1 MSEAPVSPGARLKAA
16 RELRG
21 LSAQKAADEMHLDR
35 WVIDALEADDY
46 KRIGPTVYA
55 KGHLKKYAALLGLP
69 PEEILA
75 GYESHGGIGGAAP
88 ASGSGMLYAPRADAP
103 LARSLKPLQMALSVV
118 AVLLLIGVLW
128 WKPWHQRGLP
138 RQVLEAPAPA
148 STSPSSLSPVNP
160 SPVSSPAGKSSPV
173 NSSPVNSSPVSSSPD
188 KAPAAVGISAA
199 AASPATVRETPAP
212 GAALSAPASAAAAPQ
227 SAAAAPTVDATVPG
241 AGRARL
247 RLSFSADSW
256 VDVHDAS
263 GHRTF
268 AGTGLANSV
277 KTIAGTAP
285 MRVYLGFGS
294 GVQLEINDR
303 AVAIGPQFFAGDVA
317 RFEAGADGVLRRDS
331 RGDASRGDASH
342 GDPAHDVQAASTRP
356 TG

>member
-1 MSEAPVSPGARLKAA
+1 MSEAAVSPGARLKAA
-16 RELRG
+16 REQRG

-69 PEEILA
+69 AEEILA
-75 GYESHGGIGGAAP
+75 GYESRSHSGGEAVLSGA
-88 ASGSGMLYAPRADAP
+88 GMRHAPRADAP
-103 LARSLKPLQMALSVV
+103 QARHLKPLPMALSVA
-118 AVLLLIGVLW
+118 AVLLLVGVLW
-128 WKPWHQRGLP
+128 WRPWHQRGPLRSVP
-138 RQVLEAPAPA
+138 QVAAA
-148 STSPSSLSPVNP
+148 IS
-160 SPVSSPAGKSSPV
+160 SSPV
-173 NSSPVNSSPVSSSPD
+173 NELPD
-188 KAPAAVGISAA
+188 KAVGATGISEAA
-199 AASPATVRETPAP
+199 PAP
-212 GAALSAPASAAAAPQ
+212 VAAPSAPASAAAPAP
-227 SAAAAPTVDATVPG
+227 AAATPAVVDAAVPG

-277 KTIAGTAP
+277 KTIAGAAP

-303 AVAIGPQFFAGDVA
+303 VVAIGPQFFAGDVA

-331 RGDASRGDASH
+331 HAEQSRGDPSR
-342 GDPAHDVQAASTRP
+342 GDPAHAVQAASARP